1 MFKNKI
7 FRIVFCVLIFL
18 FILGSNTV
26 YAADFNEW
34 PLSVRVNNELIEFPD
49 AKPFIDCYG
58 RTQVPIRFIAEALGA
73 KVEMIPGTTTVIVNK
88 GDKDII
94 LKIGFEEMVVNGVV
108 KVMDCSPIIRDS
120 RTFVPVRFVAEELDV
135 LVDWDNETNTVF
147 ITSPENENL
156 KLSKGVY
163 NVAGF
168 EIELDTHD
176 YGEQRTSDIIW
187 MQTKKGLIINQTGKD
202 LVEFRVVY
210 YGTELVERYHNY
222 EKQVKELEGILL
234 QKLSKETV
242 SRIIN
247 KIMECRLEFGEE
259 VFFDNAEFVVENFVE
274 GEYLVKTV
282 FGEKSYCSVEFL
294 PLNVYG
300 NLVEN

>member
-7 FRIVFCVLIFL
+7 FRIIFCIVIFL
-18 FILGSNTV
+18 FVLSTNV
-26 YAADFNEW
+26 YAADFNEY

-49 AKPFIDCYG
+49 AKPFIDYYG

-108 KVMDCSPIIRDS
+108 KIMDCSPIITDS

-135 LVDWDNETNTVF
+135 LVDWDNETNTVL
-147 ITSPENENL
+147 ITSPENENS

-163 NVAGF
+163 DVAGF
-168 EIELDTHD
+168 KIELDTHD
-176 YGEQRTSDIIW
+176 YGEQRIDNTVW

-210 YGTELVERYHNY
+210 YGIDIAERYHNY
-222 EKQVKELEGILL
+222 EKQVNKLEEILL

-242 SRIIN
+242 SKIVDE
-247 KIMECRLEFGEE
+247 IMECRLEFGEE
-259 VFFDNAEFVVENFVE
+259 VFFDNAKFVTEKFVE

-282 FGEKSYCSVEFL
+282 FGEKSYCSIEFL

-300 NLVEN
+300 DLVN